1 MYVQETQKL
10 KQKPATPVL
19 EFGTAKSNGAVPV
32 GRIVEASVN
41 TPASEKGLVKSIGSE
56 HGHRMGQFAA
66 APATHPIAQ
75 VGSSFSKMTQKGS

>member
-1 MYVQETQKL
+1 
-10 KQKPATPVL
+10 L
-19 EFGTAKSNGAVPV
+19 EFGTAKSSGAVPV